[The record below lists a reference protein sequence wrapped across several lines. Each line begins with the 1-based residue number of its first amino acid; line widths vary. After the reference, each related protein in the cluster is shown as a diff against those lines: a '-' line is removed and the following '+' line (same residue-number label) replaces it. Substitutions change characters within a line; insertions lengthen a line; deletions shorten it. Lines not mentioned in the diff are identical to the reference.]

1 MFKNKKRNDDMIEI
15 LTELH
20 EKYLPLLKTTDDS
33 GNEQVEILQRLFFGG
48 DQLTEE
54 RACNAR
60 QGNQV
65 KGKVGEQW
73 NKIFMEIFRG
83 EWVNSS
89 SVCDVGT
96 MCSNMNVTN
105 QLNAKT
111 SNLETDAFIVTAT
124 MKHFGMTTL
133 EDPVDQFIPAS
144 ILQGTRKMNRPK
156 VYHCSACGKEYRYQ
170 KA

>member
-1 MFKNKKRNDDMIEI
+1 M
-15 LTELH
+15 
-20 EKYLPLLKTTDDS
+20 
-33 GNEQVEILQRLFFGG
+33 GG
-48 DQLTEE
+48 Y
-54 RACNAR
+54 RR
-60 QGNQV
+60 
-65 KGKVGEQW
+65 
-73 NKIFMEIFRG
+73 FRG

-111 SNLETDAFIVTAT
+111 SNVLDNFNYCKNYVKLETDAFIVTAT

-144 ILQGTRKMNRPK
+144 ILQGTRSTRRLWPHEQVKAILKKYVMDDQEQFHQSLRDEIIEMNRPK

>member
-60 QGNQV
+60 QGRVMVTAILKDWKDLFPMLRSGMQDEYFIRSV
-65 KGKVGEQW
+65 
-73 NKIFMEIFRG
+73 FRG
-83 EWVNSS
+83 TKLS
-89 SVCDVGT
+89 
-96 MCSNMNVTN
+96 
-105 QLNAKT
+105 
-111 SNLETDAFIVTAT
+111 
-124 MKHFGMTTL
+124 
-133 EDPVDQFIPAS
+133 
-144 ILQGTRKMNRPK
+144 QG
-156 VYHCSACGKEYRYQ
+156 C
-170 KA
+170 